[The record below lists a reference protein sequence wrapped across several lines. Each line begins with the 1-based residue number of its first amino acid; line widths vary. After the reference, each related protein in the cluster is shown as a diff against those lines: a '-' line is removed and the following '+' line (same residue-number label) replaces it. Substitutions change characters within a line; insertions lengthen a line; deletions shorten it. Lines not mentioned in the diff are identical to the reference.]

1 MLQKFGLISPNRV
14 GHRPWTLHSA
24 KSVEELSFERDLVGS
39 VTDMSTLVT
48 PPSLGPVQACGVGP
62 VKSED
67 VDVELCVFMF

>member
-1 MLQKFGLISPNRV
+1 M
-14 GHRPWTLHSA
+14 
-24 KSVEELSFERDLVGS
+24 EELSFERDLVGS

-48 PPSLGPVQACGVGP
+48 PLGPVQACGVGP